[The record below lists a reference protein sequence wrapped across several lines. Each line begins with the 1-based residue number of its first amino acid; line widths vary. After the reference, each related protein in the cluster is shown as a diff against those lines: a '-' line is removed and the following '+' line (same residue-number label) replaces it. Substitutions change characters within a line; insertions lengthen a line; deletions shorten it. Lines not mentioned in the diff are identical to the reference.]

1 MAAQGLDIQSLLAN
15 LRKRALEAQ
24 GTAPDAD
31 KPPMDQAK
39 LQSIISGGAPQIPPS
54 PPPGVGPMGNV
65 TGTMENIA
73 SPPPP
78 IQPPQPGPAMQQFQN
93 ALKNEPMRANY
104 EPSGKR
110 KFGAVM
116 AGIGGGILG
125 GLPTAMATYRGI
137 RDQPF
142 NKEVSA
148 YRGSLENLAKQA
160 DVENAITQQ
169 RGESGL
175 TQAKTEEQI
184 ASKKAQEATARY
196 RGSQQKKVESE
207 TAPDWNTWQEF
218 QLQKERIAH
227 PAEAKRFDAFELAAR
242 ARAGELGV
250 PVEQLPSTEILKIN
264 QNLADQKKTEK
275 PPDIETRWADAFE
288 REHGRPPSSSEIAN
302 FHRAPKE
309 VSDAAAGRRT
319 DQTITRLRKP
329 YDKMFSDSSG
339 QLDKINET
347 MGMLSGP
354 TAESGAIAG
363 IKILTA
369 IVSGQGSGVRITLP
383 EINQVAKA
391 RGIAGDFQS
400 WWQRMQ
406 GQTQFTPQQVK
417 ELNSVLDGVKDIVN
431 KKQKI
436 LDDGIDAISFAGS
449 PEEAAKAESK
459 LRKDLM
465 GVAAETGA
473 APKATHRYNP
483 QTGKIEQIQ

>member
-1 MAAQGLDIQSLLAN
+1 MATQGLDIQSLLAN
-15 LRKRALEAQ
+15 LRKRALESQ
-24 GTAPDAD
+24 GIAPDAD

-54 PPPGVGPMGNV
+54 PPPGMGPTGNV
-65 TGTMENIA
+65 TGNMENIT

-78 IQPPQPGPAMQQFQN
+78 VTPPQPGPAMQQFQN

-148 YRGSLENLAKQA
+148 YRGNLENLAKQA
-160 DVENAITQQ
+160 DTENALNTQVGTAELNRAKIKEQ
-169 RGESGL
+169 EALAGEHKETAAERRSARL
-175 TQAKTEEQI
+175 KTE
-184 ASKKAQEATARY
+184 A
-196 RGSQQKKVESE
+196 E

-218 QLQKERIAH
+218 QLAKERVAH

-242 ARAGELGV
+242 ARANELGV

-264 QNLADQKKTEK
+264 QSLSDQKKTEK
-275 PPDIETRWADAFE
+275 APDIETRWADAFE

-309 VSDAAAGRRT
+309 PSIASEAAAGRRT

-391 RGIAGDFQS
+391 RGITGDFQS
-400 WWQRMQ
+400 WWQRIQ

-417 ELNSVLDGVKDIVN
+417 ELNSVLDGVKDLVN

-436 LDDGIDAISFAGS
+436 LDDGIDAISFAGT

-465 GVAAETGA
+465 GLGGGE
-473 APKATHRYNP
+473 KMSD
-483 QTGKIEQIQ
+483 QDFLKKLLGK